1 VRIGELT
8 LDTRTLTDQAFEA
21 LEGLI
26 VKGKLPPGARLNELE
41 ISRTLGISRGPLR
54 EALQRL
60 EGRRLVKRVPHV
72 GVTVMAF
79 SDADVMEM
87 FEIRESLEGLAC
99 RMAAERMPDEEL
111 EALQH
116 LLDAHRR
123 SAELKAGL
131 GYYQRAGDYDIH
143 FAILGGSGNRQLIEL
158 LTEKFYHPL
167 RVFRYLSSTKDHR
180 ATDAFDDHQRIIDA
194 MKRRDGTAAEQEMRA
209 HIARARTHLAARL
222 ENGAPSE
229 PQDAVVAGAPDPA
242 ALQDDMA
249 YRASAIGYGAKQP
262 VSRNRRKRTR
272 K

>member
-1 VRIGELT
+1 VRIKELT

-60 EGRRLVKRVPHV
+60 EGRRLVKRAPHV

-87 FEIRESLEGLAC
+87 FEIRESLEALAC
-99 RMAAERMPDEEL
+99 RMATERMPDEEL

-116 LLDAHRR
+116 VLDVHRG
-123 SAELKAGL
+123 SGELKAGL
-131 GYYQRAGDYDIH
+131 GYYQRAGDYDFH
-143 FAILGGSGNRQLIEL
+143 FAILRGSGNRQLFEL

-194 MKRRDGTAAEQEMRA
+194 MKQRDAAAAEQEMRA
-209 HIARARTHLAARL
+209 HIARARSHLAARL
-222 ENGAPSE
+222 ENGAASE
-229 PQDAVVAGAPDPA
+229 PQDAAVAGAPDPG

-249 YRASAIGYGAKQP
+249 DRASATGHGAKRS
-262 VSRNRRKRTR
+262 VSRRGRKITG